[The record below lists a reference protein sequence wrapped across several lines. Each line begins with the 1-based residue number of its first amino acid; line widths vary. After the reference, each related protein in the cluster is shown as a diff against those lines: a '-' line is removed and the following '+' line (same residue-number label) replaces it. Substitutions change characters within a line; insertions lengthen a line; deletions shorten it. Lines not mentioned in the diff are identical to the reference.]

1 MTSAAD
7 LARSAAI
14 DSGRLLAYRVFDAG
28 DTIDLDHVERIAAD
42 ARRLVLGGPL
52 VEGILITTRPVEV
65 DLGEHTVELPS
76 VGKKLRG
83 PVTAHLFDFGVVT
96 FLYEFSID
104 DGTTLASLTPLCD
117 ALYDSTELD
126 AHAVALLA
134 QLEERF
140 KPAID
145 HQHPPIEPESFT
157 VIFAKGLRGA
167 TVAELA
173 HAEVTAKLLLG
184 ETSEKPLSDAVR
196 EDILKNAFSYLAD
209 DLVIV
214 DWNSA
219 LVIEPSGS
227 VVVPHILELATSQLL
242 EFRFYDALLD
252 RELANVYT
260 KVERRRQRIIRSPYA
275 KLTRQMLSRFMEL
288 TEFTERVDNAIKS
301 VGDVY
306 LARVYSA
313 ALRRFRVPEW
323 RESVE
328 SKLALVSRAYELLKA
343 DVESTRSQL
352 LEIIVVV
359 LIVAELVTAL
369 RGGH

>member
-1 MTSAAD
+1 MTSPQD
-7 LARSAAI
+7 LAGSATI
-14 DSGRLLAYRVFDAG
+14 GRAKLLLYRVFDAG
-28 DTIDLDHVERIAAD
+28 DTIDLVRAEERVKGAT
-42 ARRLVLGGPL
+42 RLVLGGSL
-52 VEGILITTRPVEV
+52 VEGILITERPVEISM
-65 DLGEHTVELPS
+65 GEHTVVLS
-76 VGKKLRG
+76 ALGKKLRAK
-83 PVTAHLFDFGVVT
+83 VVAHVFDFGVIT
-96 FLYEFSID
+96 LLYEVPVD
-104 DGTTLASLTPLCD
+104 DGTMLASLTPLCD

-126 AHAVALLA
+126 DHATKLLTKV
-134 QLEERF
+134 EE
-140 KPAID
+140 KLADAIN

-157 VIFAKGLRGA
+157 VIFAEKLDGA
-167 TVAELA
+167 TVTDLA

-184 ETSEKPLSDAVR
+184 ETSTKPLSDAVR
-196 EDILKNAFSYLAD
+196 EDILKNTFSYLVD
-209 DLVIV
+209 DLVVV

-219 LVIEPSGS
+219 LVIEPTGS
-227 VVVPHILELATSQLL
+227 IVVPHILELATSQLL
-242 EFRFYDALLD
+242 EFRFYDTLLD
-252 RELANVYT
+252 RELAKVYGQ
-260 KVERRRQRIIRSPYA
+260 VEQRRQRIIRSPYA

-328 SKLALVSRAYELLKA
+328 SKLTLVSRAYELLKT

-359 LIVAELVTAL
+359 LILVEMIAAL
-369 RGGH
+369 RGH